1 MKVAKNKAF
10 KYFTDPLLWLC
21 VIIPTICLTIYYG
34 FIASDVYISESKFVI
49 RSPDKQSVSGLGVVL
64 KSIGF
69 NNASDDSYIV
79 RDYLDSRDA
88 VKTLDK
94 TLKIRQ
100 KYASQSV
107 DTFSR
112 FGGFFQNDTFENFYQ
127 YFKKKVTV
135 NYDTASAISELK
147 VRAYTPED
155 AQRINQELL
164 GISEVV
170 INRINTNAKNDLI
183 VYSKKEVEE
192 AQVAAQT
199 AATNL
204 ANYRKGEEVYN
215 PEGQSMI
222 VLQEISKLQDSLLQA
237 KTQLAQ
243 AKELAPDNPQ
253 IPSLELKVSSL
264 EAEIKKKSA
273 QVVGPTDKSLTN
285 KSADYQRLQLEVE
298 LANKQLAAAMVS
310 YDQAKNDLNKK
321 QLYLERLVEPS
332 KPDEALEP
340 TRLRNILSGFVFGL
354 ILWGVLR
361 LFVAGVKEHKA

>member
-1 MKVAKNKAF
+1 MKASKNKVF

-21 VIIPTICLTIYYG
+21 VIIPTIGLTIYYG

-69 NNASDDSYIV
+69 NSSSDDSYVV

-94 TLKIRQ
+94 NLNIRQ
-100 KYASQSV
+100 KYSAESV
-107 DTFSR
+107 DSLSR
-112 FGGFFQNDTFENFYQ
+112 FGTFFQNDTFENFYQ
-127 YFKKKVTV
+127 YFKKKVAVT
-135 NYDTASAISELK
+135 YDTASAISELK

-155 AQRINQELL
+155 AQKINEQLL

-170 INRINTNAKNDLI
+170 INRINSNAKTDLI
-183 VYSKKEVEE
+183 AYSKKEVED
-192 AQVAAQT
+192 AQNTARI

-204 ANYRKGEEVYN
+204 ADYRKGEEVYN
-215 PEGQSMI
+215 PEGQSLI
-222 VLQEISKLQDSLLQA
+222 VLQEISKLQDTLLQA

-253 IPSLELKVSSL
+253 ISSLELKVTTL
-264 EAEIKKKSA
+264 ETEIKKKSA
-273 QVVGPTDKSLTN
+273 QVVGPTDKSLSN
-285 KSADYQRLQLEVE
+285 KSADYQRLQLEMD
-298 LANKQLAAAMVS
+298 LANKQLVAAMAS
-310 YDQAKNDLNKK
+310 YEQAKNDLNKK

-332 KPDEALEP
+332 KPDAAVEP
-340 TRLRNILSGFVFGL
+340 TRIRNIFSGFIFGL
-354 ILWGVLR
+354 VLWGVLR
-361 LFVAGVKEHKA
+361 LFVAGVKEHND